1 MSTEKD
7 LKSYLEESFEERTD
21 FYNTASFL
29 SHTTDSIQSIA
40 SLISSSLQKG
50 NKLMFC
56 GNGGSAAESQHMAA
70 EYCATLDHN
79 KPRNGYKAIALT
91 TDTSLITAWSNDF
104 GFEGFFERQVEVLGD
119 EGDILICYSTSGNSK
134 NIIKAAQKARDK
146 NIRVVS
152 FLGGSGGS
160 LISISDQS
168 FISPSSKTP
177 LIQEHHTM
185 AGHLICSCVEKI
197 LEPNF

>member
-1 MSTEKD
+1 
-7 LKSYLEESFEERTD
+7 
-21 FYNTASFL
+21 
-29 SHTTDSIQSIA
+29 
-40 SLISSSLQKG
+40 
-50 NKLMFC
+50 MFC

-104 GFEGFFERQVEVLGD
+104 GFDGIFERQVDVLGD
-119 EGDILICYSTSGNSK
+119 KGDVLICYSTSGNSE
-134 NIIKAAQKARDK
+134 NLVKAAKKARNN
-146 NIRVVS
+146 NISVIS

-160 LISISDQS
+160 LMPISDLV
-168 FISPSSKTP
+168 FLSPSSKTP

-197 LEPNF
+197 MEPNF